1 MAGVTKHGIATT
13 VKVPA
18 TISGREEMEERS
30 MKDNHAWPDLVL
42 EPESECTILTRRQV
56 LAAGGG
62 AACAIAALASWPGTA
77 LATLKDAQ
85 AVLAELTKGVPL
97 QKGRVRITLPA
108 LTDRGPFTRL
118 VVAVDSPMTADDH
131 VKAIHIVA
139 ERNTVPDVAS
149 FHLGPQSGRAEVA
162 TRIRIKQSQN
172 ILAVAEMNDGS
183 AYIGRAR
190 TKVLGGAGGCG

>member
-1 MAGVTKHGIATT
+1 MK
-13 VKVPA
+13 
-18 TISGREEMEERS
+18 RENRPL
-30 MKDNHAWPDLVL
+30 NRLVL
-42 EPESECTILTRRQV
+42 EPNVKHHALTRRQV

-62 AACAIAALASWPGTA
+62 VACAVAALASWPGVA
-77 LATLKDAQ
+77 LATPKDAQ

-118 VVAVDSPMTADDH
+118 VVAVDSPMTVDDH

-149 FHLGPQSGRAEVA
+149 FYLGPHSGLAQVA

-172 ILAVAEMNDGS
+172 IVAVAQMSDGT
-183 AYIGRAR
+183 AYVGHAR

>member
-1 MAGVTKHGIATT
+1 M
-13 VKVPA
+13 
-18 TISGREEMEERS
+18 R
-30 MKDNHAWPDLVL
+30 KDHTLARLAL
-42 EPESECTILTRRQV
+42 EPNTENTVMTRRQV

-62 AACAIAALASWPGTA
+62 AACAIAALAWWPEAA
-77 LATLKDAQ
+77 LATPQDAQ
-85 AVLAELTKGVPL
+85 AVLADLTKGARL
-97 QKGRVRITLPA
+97 NKGRIRITLPSV
-108 LTDRGPFTRL
+108 TDRGPFTRL
-118 VVAVDSPMTADDH
+118 VVTVDSPMSADDY

-149 FHLGPQSGRAEVA
+149 FHLGPHSGRAEVA

-172 ILAVAEMNDGS
+172 ILAVAEMSDGT

>member
-1 MAGVTKHGIATT
+1 MMTENRPTNRLA
-13 VKVPA
+13 
-18 TISGREEMEERS
+18 
-30 MKDNHAWPDLVL
+30 L
-42 EPESECTILTRRQV
+42 EPNADHAALTRRQV

-62 AACAIAALASWPGTA
+62 AACAIAALASWPGVA
-77 LATLKDAQ
+77 LATPKDAK

-97 QKGRVRITLPA
+97 QKGRIRMTLPA

-118 VVAVDSPMTADDH
+118 VIAVDSPMTPDDH
-131 VKAIHIVA
+131 VNAIHVVA

-149 FHLGPQSGRAEVA
+149 FYLGPHSGLAQVA

-172 ILAVAEMNDGS
+172 IVAVAQMSDGT
-183 AYIGRAR
+183 AFVGRAR

>member
-1 MAGVTKHGIATT
+1 MQETRPMNRLA
-13 VKVPA
+13 
-18 TISGREEMEERS
+18 
-30 MKDNHAWPDLVL
+30 L
-42 EPESECTILTRRQV
+42 EPDTKQLALTRRQV

-62 AACAIAALASWPGTA
+62 AACAMAAMTWWPGTA
-77 LATLKDAQ
+77 LATPKDAK
-85 AVLAELTKGVPL
+85 AVLAELTKGVAL
-97 QKGRVRITLPA
+97 QKGRVRMTLPA

-149 FHLGPQSGRAEVA
+149 FYLGPHSGRAEVA

-190 TKVLGGAGGCG
+190 TKVVGGAGGCG

>member
-1 MAGVTKHGIATT
+1 M
-13 VKVPA
+13 
-18 TISGREEMEERS
+18 RENRQL
-30 MKDNHAWPDLVL
+30 NRLAL
-42 EPESECTILTRRQV
+42 EPDTEHLALTRRQV

-62 AACAIAALASWPGTA
+62 AACAIAALAFWPGVA
-77 LATLKDAQ
+77 RATPKDAKS
-85 AVLAELTKGVPL
+85 VLAELTKGAPL

-131 VKAIHIVA
+131 VRAIHIVA

-149 FHLGPQSGRAEVA
+149 FYLGQHSGRAEVA
-162 TRIRIKQSQN
+162 TRIRIKQSQT

>member
-1 MAGVTKHGIATT
+1 MMRKESESSRLA
-13 VKVPA
+13 
-18 TISGREEMEERS
+18 
-30 MKDNHAWPDLVL
+30 L
-42 EPESECTILTRRQV
+42 EPNTDHLALTRRQV

-62 AACAIAALASWPGTA
+62 AACAIAALASWPGLA
-77 LATLKDAQ
+77 LATPKDAK

-97 QKGRVRITLPA
+97 QKGRVRMTLPA

-118 VVAVDSPMTADDH
+118 AVAVESPMLPDDH

-149 FHLGPQSGRAEVA
+149 FYLGPHSGRAEVA

-172 ILAVAEMNDGS
+172 IVAVAQMSDGS